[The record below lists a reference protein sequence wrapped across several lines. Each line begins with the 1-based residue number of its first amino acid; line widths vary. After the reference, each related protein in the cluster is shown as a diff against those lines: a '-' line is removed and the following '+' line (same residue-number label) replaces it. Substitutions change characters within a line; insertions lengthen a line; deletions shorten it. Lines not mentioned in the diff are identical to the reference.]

1 MLALSGDY
9 PVMGHKGLAAPVFD
23 IDSVGLLSLFSEM
36 NEGLR
41 DERRPEPGSTGRT
54 SSSAAS

>member
-9 PVMGHKGLAAPVFD
+9 PIAGHDGLAAPVFD
-23 IDSVGLLSLFSEM
+23 IDSVGLLELYSAM
-36 NEGLR
+36 NEGVELR
-41 DERRPEPGSTGRT
+41 SDRRLDRTT